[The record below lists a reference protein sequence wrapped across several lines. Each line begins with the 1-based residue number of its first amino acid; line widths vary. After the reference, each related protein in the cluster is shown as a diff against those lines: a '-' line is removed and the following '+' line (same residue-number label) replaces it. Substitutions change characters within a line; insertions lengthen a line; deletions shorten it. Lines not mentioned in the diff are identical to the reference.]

1 MQNHAIVDIRGVPG
15 PSSSMAIKAPIVRP
29 LTRALSPL
37 LLPHH
42 LLTHSV
48 PSFLPTSL
56 PPDKNFDED
65 DSVDGGRSTSS
76 SKPVSASGR
85 KAVSMGSFRKPSS
98 GSSAKSAGQ
107 TLTRRSAVSGYR
119 ASRCST
125 SRRTLVFATLKYFLI
140 VSTGKDAAS
149 AGAVDEEDFLRAFED
164 VPTVQVHA
172 HAHSSVSPGR
182 QCT

>member
-1 MQNHAIVDIRGVPG
+1 M
-15 PSSSMAIKAPIVRP
+15 
-29 LTRALSPL
+29 
-37 LLPHH
+37 
-42 LLTHSV
+42 
-48 PSFLPTSL
+48 
-56 PPDKNFDED
+56 
-65 DSVDGGRSTSS
+65 DGGRSTSS

-125 SRRTLVFATLKYFLI
+125 SRRRTLVFATLKSFLI
-140 VSTGKDAAS
+140 VSSGKDAAS

-164 VPTVQVHA
+164 VPTVQVLA
-172 HAHSSVSPGR
+172 HAHRHTQSHSHTHRFTPTHTQSQWQTVTNMLRDTFSIAGYA
-182 QCT
+182 QILILV